1 MKTNETEDMESKII
15 AAARE
20 LFTENGF
27 VETSMSDIAAKVGIN
42 RPVLHYYFRTKER
55 MFKAVFGSIVGS
67 LVPKVQD
74 ILRRE
79 DLTVA
84 ERTGLVVDTYYK
96 VFTASPS
103 LPMFMMKE
111 LHRDFSFVKGF
122 VLTMHFDNYF
132 QNISD
137 YITSQMD
144 KGVLRR
150 IPMRFL
156 FLSFYSMLTAP
167 FTMKNFCEEEL
178 LADGES
184 FEQML
189 DQWKPYVVASITK
202 LLTPENEA

>member
-202 LLTPENEA
+202 LLTPEDEA